1 VLLEHGEL
9 EMASSKDKFKDAL
22 NTAKVKQVKA
32 STKVPEGWEE
42 GATWDEGKGEGT
54 LTTASMPL
62 SDTVKDWNPWLR
74 KEGFDPKYFY
84 IDEDTMKYRTWTG
97 ISGDK
102 MVHYNVTIKKRRKGY
117 DEKLI
122 NEYINEAKRIKRK
135 KPELSIGDNA
145 FVVVYSD
152 WQTGK
157 NEGGGIKNLT
167 KRIEVGL
174 SETLWRYECLVKAG
188 YTFDEII
195 VLAGGDI
202 VEGCDGFYEM
212 QTFSVELDDTA
223 QIKLAVNLMDACIQE
238 LAKLG
243 PKVTV
248 ITVPGNHGE
257 NRGRR
262 GKSYTTFMDN
272 KDLQIAWILEE
283 KYKANPDAFGNIT
296 SIYPQHV
303 DDDIVVTYKVKGQVL
318 GLAHGHQFRSGG
330 GTFVPAKAQSWHMK
344 QSYDKESYVGYA
356 DILVYGHFH
365 HFTMIEDPRILI
377 GAPALDGGSKW
388 IEQTH
393 GKRTKA
399 GILTFCIDKNGV
411 HNLYKCEK
419 KKL

>member
-1 VLLEHGEL
+1 
-9 EMASSKDKFKDAL
+9 MASSTDNNFKDAL
-22 NTAKVKQVKA
+22 KTAKVKQAKA

-42 GATWDEGKGEGT
+42 GATWDEAKGEGK
-54 LTTASMPL
+54 LTTPSIPL
-62 SDTVKDWNPWLR
+62 SESITDWDPWLK
-74 KEGFDPKYFY
+74 KEGFDPKYFF
-84 IDEDTMKYRTWTG
+84 IDADTMKYRTWTG
-97 ISGDK
+97 INGDK
-102 MVHYNVTIKKRRKGY
+102 MVHYNVTIRKRQKSYDKKIIDK
-117 DEKLI
+117 
-122 NEYINEAKRIKRK
+122 YISEAKRIKRK
-135 KPELSIGDNA
+135 APEVTIGDNS

-157 NEGGGIKNLT
+157 NEGNGIKGLT

-174 SETLWRYECLVKAG
+174 SETIWRYKSLIKAG

-195 VLAGGDI
+195 VLCGGDI

-212 QTFSVELDDTA
+212 QTFSVEIDDTA
-223 QIKLAVNLMDACIQE
+223 QIKLAVNLMNACIQE

-248 ITVPGNHGE
+248 ISVPGNHGE

-272 KDLQIAWILEE
+272 KDLQVAWTLEQIF
-283 KYKANPDAFGNIT
+283 KSNPDAFSNIEC
-296 SIYPQHV
+296 IYPQHL
-303 DDDIVVTYKVKGQVL
+303 DDDIVVTYKVKGHVL
-318 GLAHGHQFRSGG
+318 GLAHGHQFKSGG
-330 GTFVPAKAQSWHMK
+330 GAFVPAKAQAWHMK
-344 QSYDKESYVGYA
+344 QSYNKESYVGYA

-365 HFTMIEDPRILI
+365 HFTLIEDPRILI

-393 GKRTKA
+393 GKLTKP
-399 GILTFCIDKNGV
+399 GILTFCIDKKGV
-411 HNLYKCEK
+411 HNIFKCEK

>member
-1 VLLEHGEL
+1 
-9 EMASSKDKFKDAL
+9 MTSSKDKKFKDAL

-42 GATWDEGKGEGT
+42 GASWDEAKGEGK
-54 LTTASMPL
+54 LTTSEMPL
-62 SDTVKDWNPWLR
+62 KNTVKDWNPWLK

-102 MVHYNVTIKKRRKGY
+102 MVHYNVTIKKRRKSY
-117 DEKLI
+117 NEKLI
-122 NEYINEAKRIKRK
+122 NTYIDEAKKIKRK
-135 KPELSIGDNA
+135 KPEPTTGDNS
-145 FVVVYSD
+145 FIVVYSD

-157 NEGGGIKNLT
+157 NEGNGIKGLT

-174 SETLWRYECLVKAG
+174 SETIWRYESLIKAG

-195 VLAGGDI
+195 VLCGGDI
-202 VEGCDGFYEM
+202 VEGCDGFYGM

-243 PKVTV
+243 PKVK
-248 ITVPGNHGE
+248 IISVPGNHGE
-257 NRGRR
+257 NRKN
-262 GKSYTTFMDN
+262 GKGYTTFMDN
-272 KDLQIAWILEE
+272 KDLQVAWVLDT
-283 KYKANPDAFGNIT
+283 KYSANPEAFGHIE
-296 SIYPQHV
+296 SIYPQHL
-303 DDDIVVTYKVKGQVL
+303 DDDIVVTHKIKGQIL

-330 GTFVPAKAQSWHMK
+330 GTFVPSKAQSWHMK

-365 HFTMIEDPRILI
+365 HFTFVEDPRILI

-411 HNLYKCEK
+411 HNIYKCEK

>member
-1 VLLEHGEL
+1 
-9 EMASSKDKFKDAL
+9 MASSTDNNFKDAL
-22 NTAKVKQVKA
+22 KTAKVKQAKA

-42 GATWDEGKGEGT
+42 GATWDEAKGEGK
-54 LTTASMPL
+54 LTTPSIPL
-62 SDTVKDWNPWLR
+62 SESITDWDPWLK
-74 KEGFDPKYFY
+74 KEGFDPKYFF
-84 IDEDTMKYRTWTG
+84 IDADTMKYRTWTG
-97 ISGDK
+97 INGDK
-102 MVHYNVTIKKRRKGY
+102 MVHYNVTIRKRQKTYDKKIIDK
-117 DEKLI
+117 
-122 NEYINEAKRIKRK
+122 YISEAKKIKRK
-135 KPELSIGDNA
+135 APETTFGDNS
-145 FVVVYSD
+145 FVVIYSD

-157 NEGGGIKNLT
+157 NEGNGIKGLT

-174 SETLWRYECLVKAG
+174 SETIWRYKSLIKAG

-195 VLAGGDI
+195 VLCGGDI

-223 QIKLAVNLMDACIQE
+223 QIKLAVNLMNACIQE

-248 ITVPGNHGE
+248 ISVPGNHGE

-272 KDLQIAWILEE
+272 KDLQVAWTLDQIF
-283 KYKANPDAFGNIT
+283 KSNPDAFSNIEC
-296 SIYPQHV
+296 IYPQHL
-303 DDDIVVTYKVKGQVL
+303 DDDIVVTYKVKGHVL
-318 GLAHGHQFRSGG
+318 GLAHGHQFKSGG
-330 GTFVPAKAQSWHMK
+330 GAFVPAKAQAWHMK
-344 QSYDKESYVGYA
+344 QSYNKESYVGYA

-365 HFTMIEDPRILI
+365 HFTLIEDPRILI

-393 GKRTKA
+393 GKLTKP
-399 GILTFCIDKNGV
+399 GILTFCIDKKGV
-411 HNLYKCEK
+411 HNIFKCEK

>member
-1 VLLEHGEL
+1 
-9 EMASSKDKFKDAL
+9 MASSKDNSFKDAL
-22 NTAKVKQVKA
+22 KTAKVKQVKA
-32 STKVPEGWEE
+32 SQKVPEGWEE
-42 GATWDEGKGEGT
+42 GATWDEATGEGK
-54 LTTASMPL
+54 LTTPSIPL
-62 SDTVKDWNPWLR
+62 SENITDWDPWLK
-74 KEGFDPKYFY
+74 KEGFDPKYFF
-84 IDEDTMKYRTWTG
+84 IDADTMKYRTWTG
-97 ISGDK
+97 INGDK
-102 MVHYNVTIKKRRKGY
+102 MVHYNVTIRKRQKTYDKKIIDK
-117 DEKLI
+117 
-122 NEYINEAKRIKRK
+122 YISEAKRIKRK
-135 KPELSIGDNA
+135 APQTTVGDNA

-157 NEGGGIKNLT
+157 NEGNGIKGLT

-174 SETLWRYECLVKAG
+174 SETIWRYKSLIKAG

-195 VLAGGDI
+195 VLCGGDI

-223 QIKLAVNLMDACIQE
+223 QIKLAVNLMNACIQE

-248 ITVPGNHGE
+248 ISVPGNHGE

-272 KDLQIAWILEE
+272 KDLQVAWTLDEIF
-283 KYKANPDAFGNIT
+283 KSNPSAFGNIQC
-296 SIYPQHV
+296 IYPQHL

-330 GTFVPAKAQSWHMK
+330 GAFVPAKAQAWHMK
-344 QSYDKESYVGYA
+344 QSYNKESYVGYA

-365 HFTMIEDPRILI
+365 HFTLIEDPRILI

-393 GKRTKA
+393 GKLTKP
-399 GILTFCIDKNGV
+399 GILTFCIDKKGL
-411 HNLYKCEK
+411 HNIFKCEK

>member
-1 VLLEHGEL
+1 
-9 EMASSKDKFKDAL
+9 MASSTDNNFKDAL
-22 NTAKVKQVKA
+22 KTAKVKQAKA

-42 GATWDEGKGEGT
+42 GATWDEAKGEGK
-54 LTTASMPL
+54 LTTPSIPL
-62 SDTVKDWNPWLR
+62 SESITDWDPWLK
-74 KEGFDPKYFY
+74 KEGFDPKYFF
-84 IDEDTMKYRTWTG
+84 IDADTMKYRTWTG
-97 ISGDK
+97 INGDK
-102 MVHYNVTIKKRRKGY
+102 MVHYNVTIRKRQKSYDKKIIDK
-117 DEKLI
+117 
-122 NEYINEAKRIKRK
+122 YISEAKRIKRRA
-135 KPELSIGDNA
+135 PEVTIGDNS

-157 NEGGGIKNLT
+157 NEGNGIKGLT

-174 SETLWRYECLVKAG
+174 SETIWRYKSLIKAG

-195 VLAGGDI
+195 VLCGGDI

-212 QTFSVELDDTA
+212 QTFSVEIDDTA
-223 QIKLAVNLMDACIQE
+223 QIKLAVNLMNACIQE

-248 ITVPGNHGE
+248 ISVPGNHGE

-272 KDLQIAWILEE
+272 KDLQVAWTLDQIF
-283 KYKANPDAFGNIT
+283 KSNPDAFSNIEC
-296 SIYPQHV
+296 IYPQHL
-303 DDDIVVTYKVKGQVL
+303 DDDIVVTYKVKGHVL
-318 GLAHGHQFRSGG
+318 GLAHGHQFKSGG
-330 GTFVPAKAQSWHMK
+330 GAFVPAKAQAWHMK
-344 QSYDKESYVGYA
+344 QSYNKESYVGYA

-365 HFTMIEDPRILI
+365 HFTLIEDPRILI

-393 GKRTKA
+393 GKLTKP
-399 GILTFCIDKNGV
+399 GILTFCIDKKGV
-411 HNLYKCEK
+411 HNIFKCEK

>member
-1 VLLEHGEL
+1 MLLEHGES
-9 EMASSKDKFKDAL
+9 EMTSSKDNKFKDAL

-42 GATWDEGKGEGT
+42 GASWDEAKGEGK
-54 LTTASMPL
+54 LTTSEMPL
-62 SDTVKDWNPWLR
+62 KNTVKDWNPWLK

-122 NEYINEAKRIKRK
+122 NTYINEAKKIKRK
-135 KPELSIGDNA
+135 KPELAIGDNA

-157 NEGGGIKNLT
+157 NEGNGVKGLT
-167 KRIEVGL
+167 KRIQVGL
-174 SETLWRYECLVKAG
+174 SETIWRYECLVKAG
-188 YTFDEII
+188 YEFDEII
-195 VLAGGDI
+195 VLCGGDI

-223 QIKLAVNLMDACIQE
+223 QIKLAVNLMNACIQE

-248 ITVPGNHGE
+248 ISVPGNHGE

-272 KDLQIAWILEE
+272 KDLQVAWTLDEIYKSNPESFVLLPCVCSIHLEPPS
-283 KYKANPDAFGNIT
+283 KA
-296 SIYPQHV
+296 
-303 DDDIVVTYKVKGQVL
+303 
-318 GLAHGHQFRSGG
+318 
-330 GTFVPAKAQSWHMK
+330 
-344 QSYDKESYVGYA
+344 
-356 DILVYGHFH
+356 
-365 HFTMIEDPRILI
+365 
-377 GAPALDGGSKW
+377 GAPIIILGSSIIVK
-388 IEQTH
+388 
-393 GKRTKA
+393 
-399 GILTFCIDKNGV
+399 
-411 HNLYKCEK
+411 
-419 KKL
+419 

>member
-1 VLLEHGEL
+1 
-9 EMASSKDKFKDAL
+9 MASSTDNNFKDAL
-22 NTAKVKQVKA
+22 KTAKVKQAKA

-42 GATWDEGKGEGT
+42 GATWDEAKGEGK
-54 LTTASMPL
+54 LTTPSIPL
-62 SDTVKDWNPWLR
+62 SESITDWDPWLK
-74 KEGFDPKYFY
+74 KEGFDPKYFF
-84 IDEDTMKYRTWTG
+84 IDADTMKYRTWTG
-97 ISGDK
+97 INGDK
-102 MVHYNVTIKKRRKGY
+102 MVHYNVTIRKRQKTYDKKIIDK
-117 DEKLI
+117 
-122 NEYINEAKRIKRK
+122 YISEAKKIKRK
-135 KPELSIGDNA
+135 APETTFGDNS
-145 FVVVYSD
+145 FVVIYSD

-157 NEGGGIKNLT
+157 NEGNGIKGLT

-174 SETLWRYECLVKAG
+174 SETIWRYKSLIKAG

-195 VLAGGDI
+195 VLCGGDI

-223 QIKLAVNLMDACIQE
+223 QIKLAVNLMNACIQE

-243 PKVTV
+243 PKVKV
-248 ITVPGNHGE
+248 ISVPGNHGE

-272 KDLQIAWILEE
+272 KDLQVAWTLDQIF
-283 KYKANPDAFGNIT
+283 KSNPDAFNNIEC
-296 SIYPQHV
+296 IYPQHL
-303 DDDIVVTYKVKGQVL
+303 DDDIVVTYKVKGHVL

-330 GTFVPAKAQSWHMK
+330 GAFVPAKAQAWHMK
-344 QSYDKESYVGYA
+344 QSYNKESYVGYA

-365 HFTMIEDPRILI
+365 HFTLIEDPRILI

-393 GKRTKA
+393 GKLTKP
-399 GILTFCIDKNGV
+399 GILTFCIDKKGV
-411 HNLYKCEK
+411 HNIFKCEK

>member
-1 VLLEHGEL
+1 
-9 EMASSKDKFKDAL
+9 MASSTDNNFKDAL
-22 NTAKVKQVKA
+22 KTAKVKQANA

-42 GATWDEGKGEGT
+42 GATWDEAKGEGK
-54 LTTASMPL
+54 LTTPSIPL
-62 SDTVKDWNPWLR
+62 SESITDWDPWLK
-74 KEGFDPKYFY
+74 KEGFDPKYFF
-84 IDEDTMKYRTWTG
+84 IDADTMKYRTWTG
-97 ISGDK
+97 INGDK
-102 MVHYNVTIKKRRKGY
+102 MVHYNVTIRKRQKTYDKKIIDK
-117 DEKLI
+117 
-122 NEYINEAKRIKRK
+122 YISEAKKIKRK
-135 KPELSIGDNA
+135 APETTFGDNS

-157 NEGGGIKNLT
+157 NEGNGIKGLT

-174 SETLWRYECLVKAG
+174 SETIWRYKSLIKAG

-195 VLAGGDI
+195 VLCGGDI

-212 QTFSVELDDTA
+212 QTFSVEIDDTA
-223 QIKLAVNLMDACIQE
+223 QIKLAVNLMNACIQE

-248 ITVPGNHGE
+248 ISVPGNHGE

-272 KDLQIAWILEE
+272 KDLQVAWTLDQIF
-283 KYKANPDAFGNIT
+283 KSNPDAFSNIEC
-296 SIYPQHV
+296 IYPQHL
-303 DDDIVVTYKVKGQVL
+303 DDDIVVTYKVKGHVL

-330 GTFVPAKAQSWHMK
+330 GAFLPAKAQAWHMK
-344 QSYDKESYVGYA
+344 QSYNKESYVGYA

-365 HFTMIEDPRILI
+365 HFTLIEDPRILI

-393 GKRTKA
+393 GKLTKP
-399 GILTFCIDKNGV
+399 GILTFCIDKKGV
-411 HNLYKCEK
+411 HNIFKCEK

>member
-1 VLLEHGEL
+1 MV
-9 EMASSKDKFKDAL
+9 SSKDNSFKEAL
-22 NTAKVKQVKA
+22 KTAKVKQVKA
-32 STKVPEGWEE
+32 SQKVPEGWEE
-42 GATWDEGKGEGT
+42 GATWDEATGEGK
-54 LTTASMPL
+54 LTTPSIPL
-62 SDTVKDWNPWLR
+62 SENITDWDPWLK
-74 KEGFDPKYFY
+74 KEGFDPKYFF
-84 IDEDTMKYRTWTG
+84 IDADTMKYRTWTG
-97 ISGDK
+97 INGDK
-102 MVHYNVTIKKRRKGY
+102 MVHYNVTIRKRQKTYDKKIIDK
-117 DEKLI
+117 
-122 NEYINEAKRIKRK
+122 YISEAKRIKRK
-135 KPELSIGDNA
+135 APETTVGDNA

-157 NEGGGIKNLT
+157 NEGNGIKGLT

-174 SETLWRYECLVKAG
+174 SETIWRYKSLIKAG

-195 VLAGGDI
+195 VLCGGDI

-212 QTFSVELDDTA
+212 QPFSVELDDTA
-223 QIKLAVNLMDACIQE
+223 QIKLAVNLMNACIQE

-248 ITVPGNHGE
+248 ISVPGNHGE

-272 KDLQIAWILEE
+272 KDLQVAWTLDEIF
-283 KYKANPDAFGNIT
+283 KSNPEAFGNIEC
-296 SIYPQHV
+296 IYPQHL
-303 DDDIVVTYKVKGQVL
+303 DDDIVVTYKVKGHVL

-330 GTFVPAKAQSWHMK
+330 GTFVPAKAQAWHMK
-344 QSYDKESYVGYA
+344 QSYNKESYVGYA

-365 HFTMIEDPRILI
+365 HFTLIEDPRILI

-393 GKRTKA
+393 GKLTKP
-399 GILTFCIDKNGV
+399 GILTFCIDKKGL
-411 HNLYKCEK
+411 HNIFKCEK

>member
-1 VLLEHGEL
+1 
-9 EMASSKDKFKDAL
+9 
-22 NTAKVKQVKA
+22 
-32 STKVPEGWEE
+32 
-42 GATWDEGKGEGT
+42 
-54 LTTASMPL
+54 
-62 SDTVKDWNPWLR
+62 
-74 KEGFDPKYFY
+74 
-84 IDEDTMKYRTWTG
+84 MKYRTWTG
-97 ISGDK
+97 INGDK
-102 MVHYNVTIKKRRKGY
+102 MVHYNVTIRKRQKTYDKKIIDK
-117 DEKLI
+117 
-122 NEYINEAKRIKRK
+122 YISEAKKIKRK
-135 KPELSIGDNA
+135 APETTFGDNS

-157 NEGGGIKNLT
+157 NEGNGIKGLT

-174 SETLWRYECLVKAG
+174 SETIWRYKSLIKAG

-195 VLAGGDI
+195 VLCGGDI

-212 QTFSVELDDTA
+212 QTFSVEIDDTA
-223 QIKLAVNLMDACIQE
+223 QIKLAVNLMNACIQE

-248 ITVPGNHGE
+248 ISVPGNHGE

-272 KDLQIAWILEE
+272 KDLQVAWTLDQIF
-283 KYKANPDAFGNIT
+283 KSNPDAFSNIEC
-296 SIYPQHV
+296 IYPQHL
-303 DDDIVVTYKVKGQVL
+303 DDDIVVTYKVKGHVL

-330 GTFVPAKAQSWHMK
+330 GAFVPAKAQAWHMK
-344 QSYDKESYVGYA
+344 QSYNKESYVGYA

-365 HFTMIEDPRILI
+365 HFTLIEDPRILI

-393 GKRTKA
+393 GKLTKP
-399 GILTFCIDKNGV
+399 GILTFCIDKKGV
-411 HNLYKCEK
+411 HNIFKCEK

>member
-1 VLLEHGEL
+1 MV
-9 EMASSKDKFKDAL
+9 SSKDNSFKEAL
-22 NTAKVKQVKA
+22 KTAKVKQVKA
-32 STKVPEGWEE
+32 SQKVPEGWEE
-42 GATWDEGKGEGT
+42 GATWDEATGEGK
-54 LTTASMPL
+54 LTTPSIPL
-62 SDTVKDWNPWLR
+62 SENITDWDPWLK
-74 KEGFDPKYFY
+74 KEGFDPKYFF
-84 IDEDTMKYRTWTG
+84 IDADTMKYRTWTG
-97 ISGDK
+97 INGDK
-102 MVHYNVTIKKRRKGY
+102 MVHYNVTIRKRQKTYDKKIIDK
-117 DEKLI
+117 
-122 NEYINEAKRIKRK
+122 YISEAKRIKRK
-135 KPELSIGDNA
+135 APETTVGDNA

-157 NEGGGIKNLT
+157 NEGNGIKGLT

-174 SETLWRYECLVKAG
+174 SETIWRYKSLIKAG

-195 VLAGGDI
+195 VLCGGDI

-223 QIKLAVNLMDACIQE
+223 QIKLAVNLMNACIQE

-248 ITVPGNHGE
+248 ISVPGNHGE

-272 KDLQIAWILEE
+272 KDLQVAWTLDEIF
-283 KYKANPDAFGNIT
+283 KSNPEAFGNIEC
-296 SIYPQHV
+296 IYPQHL
-303 DDDIVVTYKVKGQVL
+303 DDDIVVTYKVKGHVL

-330 GTFVPAKAQSWHMK
+330 GTFVPAKAQAWHMK
-344 QSYDKESYVGYA
+344 QSYNKESYVGYA

-365 HFTMIEDPRILI
+365 HFTLIEDPRILI

-393 GKRTKA
+393 GKLTKP
-399 GILTFCIDKNGV
+399 GILTFCIDKKGL
-411 HNLYKCEK
+411 HNIFKSEK

>member
-1 VLLEHGEL
+1 
-9 EMASSKDKFKDAL
+9 MASSTDNNFKDAL
-22 NTAKVKQVKA
+22 KTAKVKQAKA

-42 GATWDEGKGEGT
+42 GATWDEAKGEGK
-54 LTTASMPL
+54 LTTPSIPL
-62 SDTVKDWNPWLR
+62 SESITDWDPWLK
-74 KEGFDPKYFY
+74 KEGFDPKYFF
-84 IDEDTMKYRTWTG
+84 IDADTMKYRTWTG
-97 ISGDK
+97 INGDK
-102 MVHYNVTIKKRRKGY
+102 MVHYNVTIRKRQKTYDKKIIDK
-117 DEKLI
+117 
-122 NEYINEAKRIKRK
+122 YISEAKKIKRK
-135 KPELSIGDNA
+135 APETTFGDNS
-145 FVVVYSD
+145 FVVIYSD

-157 NEGGGIKNLT
+157 NEGNGIKGLT

-174 SETLWRYECLVKAG
+174 SETIWRYKSLIKAG

-195 VLAGGDI
+195 VLCGGDI

-223 QIKLAVNLMDACIQE
+223 QIKLAVNLMNACIQE

-248 ITVPGNHGE
+248 ISVPGNHGE

-272 KDLQIAWILEE
+272 KDLQVAWTLEQIF
-283 KYKANPDAFGNIT
+283 KSNPDAFSNIEC
-296 SIYPQHV
+296 IYPQHL
-303 DDDIVVTYKVKGQVL
+303 DDDIVVTYKVKGHVL

-330 GTFVPAKAQSWHMK
+330 GAFVPAKAQAWHMK
-344 QSYDKESYVGYA
+344 QSYNKESYVGYA

-365 HFTMIEDPRILI
+365 HFTLIEDPRILI

-393 GKRTKA
+393 GKLTKP
-399 GILTFCIDKNGV
+399 GILTFCIDKKGV
-411 HNLYKCEK
+411 HNIFKCEK

>member
-1 VLLEHGEL
+1 
-9 EMASSKDKFKDAL
+9 MASSTDNNFKDAL
-22 NTAKVKQVKA
+22 KTAKVKQAKA

-42 GATWDEGKGEGT
+42 GATWDEAKGEGK
-54 LTTASMPL
+54 LTTPSIPL
-62 SDTVKDWNPWLR
+62 SESITDWDPWLK
-74 KEGFDPKYFY
+74 KEGFDPKYFF
-84 IDEDTMKYRTWTG
+84 IDADTMKYRTWTG
-97 ISGDK
+97 INGDK
-102 MVHYNVTIKKRRKGY
+102 MVHYNVTIRKRQKTYDKKIIDK
-117 DEKLI
+117 
-122 NEYINEAKRIKRK
+122 YISEAKKIKRK
-135 KPELSIGDNA
+135 APETTFGDNS
-145 FVVVYSD
+145 FVVIYSD

-157 NEGGGIKNLT
+157 NEGNGIKGLT

-174 SETLWRYECLVKAG
+174 SETIWRYKSLIKAG

-195 VLAGGDI
+195 VLCGGDI

-212 QTFSVELDDTA
+212 QTFSVKLDDTA
-223 QIKLAVNLMDACIQE
+223 QIKLAVNLMNACIQE

-248 ITVPGNHGE
+248 ISVPGNHGE

-272 KDLQIAWILEE
+272 KDLQVAWTLDQIF
-283 KYKANPDAFGNIT
+283 KSNPDAFSNIEC
-296 SIYPQHV
+296 IYPQHL
-303 DDDIVVTYKVKGQVL
+303 DDDIVVTYKVKGHVL

-330 GTFVPAKAQSWHMK
+330 GAFVPAKAQAWHMK
-344 QSYDKESYVGYA
+344 QSYNKESYVGYA

-365 HFTMIEDPRILI
+365 HFTLIEDPRILI

-393 GKRTKA
+393 GKLTKP
-399 GILTFCIDKNGV
+399 GILTFCIDKKGV
-411 HNLYKCEK
+411 HNIFKCEK

>member
-1 VLLEHGEL
+1 MV
-9 EMASSKDKFKDAL
+9 SSKDNSFKEAL
-22 NTAKVKQVKA
+22 KTAKVKQVKA
-32 STKVPEGWEE
+32 SQKVPEGWEE
-42 GATWDEGKGEGT
+42 GATWDEATGEGK
-54 LTTASMPL
+54 LTTPSIPL
-62 SDTVKDWNPWLR
+62 SENITDWDPWLK
-74 KEGFDPKYFY
+74 KEGFDPKYFF
-84 IDEDTMKYRTWTG
+84 IDADTMKYRTWTG
-97 ISGDK
+97 INGDK
-102 MVHYNVTIKKRRKGY
+102 MVHYNVTIRKRQKTYDKKIIDK
-117 DEKLI
+117 
-122 NEYINEAKRIKRK
+122 YISEAKRIKRK
-135 KPELSIGDNA
+135 APQTTVGDNA

-157 NEGGGIKNLT
+157 NEGNGIKGLT

-174 SETLWRYECLVKAG
+174 SETIWRYKSLIKAG

-195 VLAGGDI
+195 VLCGGDI

-223 QIKLAVNLMDACIQE
+223 QIKLAVNLMNACIQE

-248 ITVPGNHGE
+248 ISVPGNHGE

-272 KDLQIAWILEE
+272 KDLQVAWTLDEIF
-283 KYKANPDAFGNIT
+283 KSNPEAFGNIEC
-296 SIYPQHV
+296 IYPQHL
-303 DDDIVVTYKVKGQVL
+303 DDDIVVTYKVKGHVL

-330 GTFVPAKAQSWHMK
+330 GTFVPAKAQAWHMK
-344 QSYDKESYVGYA
+344 QSYNKESYVGYA

-365 HFTMIEDPRILI
+365 HFTLIEDPRILI

-393 GKRTKA
+393 GKLTKP
-399 GILTFCIDKNGV
+399 GILTFCIDKKGL
-411 HNLYKCEK
+411 HNIFKCEK

>member
-1 VLLEHGEL
+1 
-9 EMASSKDKFKDAL
+9 
-22 NTAKVKQVKA
+22 
-32 STKVPEGWEE
+32 
-42 GATWDEGKGEGT
+42 
-54 LTTASMPL
+54 
-62 SDTVKDWNPWLR
+62 
-74 KEGFDPKYFY
+74 
-84 IDEDTMKYRTWTG
+84 MKYRTWTG
-97 ISGDK
+97 INGDK
-102 MVHYNVTIKKRRKGY
+102 MVHYNVTIRKRQKTYDKKIIDK
-117 DEKLI
+117 
-122 NEYINEAKRIKRK
+122 YISEAKRIKRK
-135 KPELSIGDNA
+135 APETTVGDNA

-157 NEGGGIKNLT
+157 NEGNGIKGLT

-174 SETLWRYECLVKAG
+174 SETIWRYKSLIKAG

-195 VLAGGDI
+195 VLCGGDI

-223 QIKLAVNLMDACIQE
+223 QIKLAVNLMNACIQE

-248 ITVPGNHGE
+248 ISVPGNHGE

-272 KDLQIAWILEE
+272 KDLQVAWTLDEIF
-283 KYKANPDAFGNIT
+283 KSNPEAFGNIEC
-296 SIYPQHV
+296 IYPQHL
-303 DDDIVVTYKVKGQVL
+303 DDDIVVTYKVKGHVL

-330 GTFVPAKAQSWHMK
+330 GTFVPAKAQAWHMK
-344 QSYDKESYVGYA
+344 QSYNKESYVGYA

-365 HFTMIEDPRILI
+365 HFTLIEDPRILI

-393 GKRTKA
+393 GKLTKP
-399 GILTFCIDKNGV
+399 GILTFCIDKKGL
-411 HNLYKCEK
+411 HNIFKCEK

>member
-1 VLLEHGEL
+1 
-9 EMASSKDKFKDAL
+9 MASSTDNNFKDAL
-22 NTAKVKQVKA
+22 KTAKVKQAKA

-42 GATWDEGKGEGT
+42 GATWDEAKGEGK
-54 LTTASMPL
+54 LTTPSIPL
-62 SDTVKDWNPWLR
+62 SESITDWDPWLK
-74 KEGFDPKYFY
+74 KEGFDPKYFF
-84 IDEDTMKYRTWTG
+84 IDADTMKYRTWTG
-97 ISGDK
+97 INGDK
-102 MVHYNVTIKKRRKGY
+102 MVHYNVTIRKRQKTYDKKIIDK
-117 DEKLI
+117 
-122 NEYINEAKRIKRK
+122 YISEAKKIKRK
-135 KPELSIGDNA
+135 APETTFGDNS
-145 FVVVYSD
+145 FVVIYSD

-157 NEGGGIKNLT
+157 NEGNGIKGLT

-174 SETLWRYECLVKAG
+174 SETIWRYKSLIKAG

-195 VLAGGDI
+195 VLCGGDI
-202 VEGCDGFYEM
+202 VEECDGFYEM

-223 QIKLAVNLMDACIQE
+223 QIKLAVNLMNACIQE

-248 ITVPGNHGE
+248 ISVPGNHGE

-272 KDLQIAWILEE
+272 KDLQVAWTLDQIF
-283 KYKANPDAFGNIT
+283 KSNPDAFSNIEC
-296 SIYPQHV
+296 IYPQHL
-303 DDDIVVTYKVKGQVL
+303 DDDIVVTYKVKGHVL

-330 GTFVPAKAQSWHMK
+330 GAFVPAKAQAWHMK
-344 QSYDKESYVGYA
+344 QSYNKESYVGYA

-365 HFTMIEDPRILI
+365 HFTLIEDPRILI

-393 GKRTKA
+393 GKLTKP
-399 GILTFCIDKNGV
+399 GILTFCIDKKGV
-411 HNLYKCEK
+411 HNIFKCEK